1 MFLLIFLILCL
12 SNHLLLFL
20 ASGGEDWLR
29 SVSLAVTG
37 AAFTALHDEH
47 MKMYS
52 GKIHIQSQSDNIQH
66 VVL

>member
-1 MFLLIFLILCL
+1 MLCCIFIAYGCSSLLGE
-12 SNHLLLFL
+12 S

-52 GKIHIQSQSDNIQH
+52 GKM
-66 VVL
+66 L